1 MNLASVQLDSLEK
14 SNDDHETLAARL
26 KLDGYMTKVCTMLSH
41 TRPSCTHTL
50 RLAGHNVR
58 V

>member
-26 KLDGYMTKVCTMLSH
+26 KLDGYMTKVHTLLSH
-41 TRPSCTHTL
+41 TR
-50 RLAGHNVR
+50 R
-58 V
+58 